1 MQISRETLK
10 SHLEKYE
17 QELRELNSFITE
29 LNAMTDKHDTPT
41 EHFAEDLAEAKHNVV
56 YYEGE
61 IARIKKQLRKPGGML
76 SLSREQIVGVGII
89 SSISFVAGLLLGSS
103 LRRDRK
109 NY

>member
-10 SHLEKYE
+10 IQLEEYE

-29 LNAMTDKHDTPT
+29 LNAMTDKHNTAT
-41 EHFAEDLAEAKHNVV
+41 EHFAEDLAEAEHNVV

-61 IARIKKQLRKPGGML
+61 IAEIKKQLRKPWGSHSPG
-76 SLSREQIVGVGII
+76 REQIVRVGII

-103 LRRDRK
+103 LRRGRK
-109 NY
+109 N